1 MPNLAFNYG
10 EWTYWESYN
19 PPNYLGNQKV
29 TFDGPNKLILVNE
42 GILILDVQNDI
53 YSNWKEWSL
62 QRDNS
67 KFDKALSTVGGDPI
81 TNQVSVGDSYFLEN
95 GWRIQPYPTYNGY
108 LLEVIGNIY
117 TREANGNPVNATDRV
132 SVLLT
137 RSNISETIDT
147 TPANQI
153 DLIGDEVVSRFAD
166 PSMTPS
172 TISSEVIG
180 NFNFDSNGNVQSNI
194 ASNSSSGNKLLEIW
208 QILGLDSGNMKTITD
223 AQITVNGITLTISNP
238 NSDTTTVARQ

>member
-10 EWTYWESYN
+10 EWTYWETYN
-19 PPNYLGNQKV
+19 PPNFVGAQKV
-29 TFDGPNKLILVNE
+29 TFDGPNKLIRINE
-42 GILILDVQNDI
+42 GETTIDVQNDI
-53 YSNWKEWSL
+53 YSNWKEWSI

-67 KFDKALSTVGGDPI
+67 KFSQALTSIGGDPI
-81 TNQVSVGDSYFLEN
+81 TTERLVGDNYFLEN
-95 GWRIQPYPTYNGY
+95 GWRIQPYTTYNGY
-108 LLEVIGNIY
+108 ILEVIGNIY
-117 TREANGNPVNATDRV
+117 TREPGENPVNPTPQV

-137 RSNISETIDT
+137 RANISETIDI

-166 PSMTPS
+166 PTMTPT
-172 TISSEVIG
+172 TISSQVVS

-194 ASNSSSGNKLLEIW
+194 ASNSTAGNKLLEIW

-223 AQITVNGITLTISNP
+223 AQITVNGITLSISNP
-238 NSDTTTVARQ
+238 DSETTTVHRQ

>member
-1 MPNLAFNYG
+1 MPSIAFNYG
-10 EWTYWESYN
+10 EWTYWENYD
-19 PPNYLGNQKV
+19 PPNYVGNQKV

-42 GILILDVQNDI
+42 GVLLLDVQNDV

-67 KFDKALSTVGGDPI
+67 KYLTALTPVGGDPI
-81 TNQVSVGDSYFLEN
+81 TNEVSVGDSYFLEN
-95 GWRIQPYPTYNGY
+95 GWRIQPYSAYNGY
-108 LLEVIGNIY
+108 LLEVVGNIY
-117 TREANGNPVNATDRV
+117 TREPNGNPVNPTPKV

-166 PSMTPS
+166 PNMTPS
-172 TISSEVIG
+172 TISTQV
-180 NFNFDSNGNVQSNI
+180 NADFI
-194 ASNSSSGNKLLEIW
+194 AGDSGNKLLEIW

-223 AQITVNGITLTISNP
+223 AQITVNGITLSISNP
-238 NSDTTTVARQ
+238 DSDTTTVVRQ

>member
-1 MPNLAFNYG
+1 MPSIAFNYG
-10 EWTYWESYN
+10 EWTYWENYD
-19 PPNYLGNQKV
+19 PPNYVGNQKV

-42 GILILDVQNDI
+42 GVLVLDVQNDV
-53 YSNWKEWSL
+53 YSNWKEWNL
-62 QRDNS
+62 HRDNS
-67 KFDKALSTVGGDPI
+67 KFSQALTAVGGDPI
-81 TNQVSVGDSYFLEN
+81 TTEVSVGDSYFLEN
-95 GWRIQPYPTYNGY
+95 GWRIQPYSAYNGY

-117 TREANGNPVNATDRV
+117 TREPGGNPVNPTPKV

-172 TISSEVIG
+172 TISTQV
-180 NFNFDSNGNVQSNI
+180 NADFI
-194 ASNSSSGNKLLEIW
+194 AGDSGNKLLEIW

-223 AQITVNGITLTISNP
+223 AEITVNGITLSISNP
-238 NSDTTTVARQ
+238 DSDTTTVVRQ

>member
-1 MPNLAFNYG
+1 MPAIHFNYG
-10 EWTYWESYN
+10 EWTYWENYN
-19 PPNYLGNQKV
+19 PPAYAGPQKV

-42 GILILDVQNDI
+42 GVLTLNAQDDI

-67 KFDKALSTVGGDPI
+67 KFSKALTPVGGDPI
-81 TNQVSVGDSYFLEN
+81 TNDVFVGDSYFLEN
-95 GWRIQPYPTYNGY
+95 GWRVQPYPTYNGY
-108 LLEVIGNIY
+108 ILEIIGNIY
-117 TREANGNPVNATDRV
+117 TREPNGNPVNPTSKV

-166 PSMTPS
+166 PTMTPS
-172 TISSEVIG
+172 TISTQV
-180 NFNFDSNGNVQSNI
+180 NADFI
-194 ASNSSSGNKLLEIW
+194 AGDSGNKLLEIW

-223 AQITVNGITLTISNP
+223 AEITVNGITLSISNP
-238 NSDTTTVARQ
+238 DSDTTTVVRQ